1 MTFDYND
8 FIFKNK
14 NENLVTKLKI
24 NVKPSLQYHFNNTIN
39 IESLFSEYYIPSDN
53 IYDYEY
59 TVDSINVYIT
69 LYQYQCLISNKK
81 QIAGSLTV
89 TKAYG
94 KCNNTF
100 PSQRTY
106 YTASMI
112 STIDIANHA
121 LHLYQNIVKIKNVT
135 DNMHW
140 TFSKVNTTDNNVC
153 DLKHIFEYY
162 IPDMWM
168 IFNMLYEY
176 IGYTCFNVVKIKATT
191 HGLAIYGRNSRRTP
205 RYNRSWYRTC
215 RYHYSRMFTEKSHDY
230 IRQSLSF
237 IPTCIYNEYI
247 NYYPLHYWNHITYFS
262 KKKPQR
268 RHRIKTKRGKNYKI
282 QQYKD
287 QISSAT
293 NRYDRKVR
301 CPCGCKRLIKGK
313 HKSVKYRIY
322 KELKRCIFANEYSVV
337 DTYNPFINFSS
348 NSSVCSSAPKLFVQR
363 EFS

>member
-140 TFSKVNTTDNNVC
+140 TFSKVIS
-153 DLKHIFEYY
+153 LFK
-162 IPDMWM
+162 
-168 IFNMLYEY
+168 
-176 IGYTCFNVVKIKATT
+176 
-191 HGLAIYGRNSRRTP
+191 
-205 RYNRSWYRTC
+205 
-215 RYHYSRMFTEKSHDY
+215 MFTEKSHDY